1 MEIFQPKYSRT
12 SHEMNMKAHM
22 ENHHTFTLFNAC
34 FSEERSDVL
43 ISSHTYGTV
52 EMLLTEFWVFI
63 TTDFKEHPSTK

>member
-1 MEIFQPKYSRT
+1 
-12 SHEMNMKAHM
+12 MKAHM